1 METTNVYLYGASGH
15 GKVIRDIVEAC
26 GGKVLGFFDDNP
38 NTELLQDITIK
49 HKYNGEEPLIISI
62 GSNRVRKML
71 AEKLQAVFATAVH
84 PSAIISPRSS
94 IAEGSV
100 VMQGAVI
107 QAEAKIGSH
116 CIINTGASIDHEC
129 VVGDFVHISPHA
141 TLCGKVHVG
150 EGTWVGAGTTVIQGV
165 KIGRW
170 CMIGAG
176 SLVSKDIPD
185 GYLAVGNR
193 CKLIKKIAE

>member
-1 METTNVYLYGASGH
+1 MEATNIFLYGASGH

-26 GGKVLGFFDDNP
+26 GGKVLGFFDDDISAD
-38 NTELLQDITIK
+38 TLQDFSIK
-49 HKYNGEEPLIISI
+49 HEYHGESPLIISI
-62 GSNRVRKML
+62 GSNKVRKL
-71 AEKLQAVFATAVH
+71 LSEKLQTTFATAIH
-84 PSAIISPRSS
+84 PSAIISPHAS
-94 IAEGSV
+94 IGEGTV
-100 VMQGAVI
+100 VMQGAVV
-107 QAEAKIGSH
+107 QTEANIGRH

-141 TLCGKVHVG
+141 TLCGNVHVG
-150 EGTWVGAGTTVIQGV
+150 EGTWIGAGTTVIQGV

-176 SLVSKDIPD
+176 SVVSKDIPD

-193 CKLIKKIAE
+193 CKLINKIVV